1 MQCPIGN
8 SSFAT
13 SSSVAIPM
21 IVSGLASTG
30 TRHPDLVGV
39 RRVGE
44 FASGLTV
51 SPQMDIATSN
61 ALRPDP

>member
-1 MQCPIGN
+1 
-8 SSFAT
+8 
-13 SSSVAIPM
+13 M

-51 SPQMDIATSN
+51 FA
-61 ALRPDP
+61 PDGHRYVECSST